1 MPAATEPIG
10 PMPIG
15 PMPRHGA
22 SIADDVARHLKRLI
36 VTGAFPNGGRLP
48 AERAL
53 AAELGVS
60 RAALREALQ
69 QLQSAGLVHSQQGS
83 GTRVT
88 HDPSSSARLVAHL
101 SQEER
106 DFAESAEL
114 RAVVEPQIARLAA
127 KRATPSTV
135 TEMRRILDSSAAEL
149 DVEASMSLDIEFH
162 LAVAETAGNSLLS
175 SLSGLTASWTI
186 SERAYSHLQPRG
198 RDVSRRGHARILAAI
213 ESGDAD
219 AAERA
224 MAVHLEEIGL
234 VIAEARASALDEPE

>member
-1 MPAATEPIG
+1 MPEATT
-10 PMPIG
+10 PIG
-15 PMPRHGA
+15 PMPRRGA
-22 SIADDVARHLKRLI
+22 SVADDVARHLKRLI
-36 VTGAFPNGGRLP
+36 ITGAFPNGGRLP
-48 AERAL
+48 AERTL

-127 KRATPSTV
+127 NRATPSTV
-135 TEMRRILDSSAAEL
+135 GAMRRILAASEAEL

-162 LAVAETAGNSLLS
+162 LAVAEAAGNRLLS

-186 SERAYSHLQPRG
+186 SERAYSHLEPRG
-198 RDVSRRGHARILAAI
+198 RDVSRKGHARILAAI
-213 ESGDAD
+213 EAGDAD
-219 AAERA
+219 AAEHA
-224 MAVHLEEIGL
+224 MSEHLDEIGL
-234 VIAEARASALDEPE
+234 AIAAARASVGEEPD